1 MINFTK
7 CRMIGAQILEMMQY
21 QQKPYNLVKVPEIQD
36 YLSTLVFMQEEEMY
50 ERSKEIEP
58 RVTK

>member
-1 MINFTK
+1 
-7 CRMIGAQILEMMQY
+7 MIGAQILEMMQY